1 MTRGRHRRVVAPPT
15 RLGPSDEGRLTP
27 TETPARRADTPP
39 QPAPSDTATEADRGT
54 GSGPALPVRA
64 GEDTD
69 EGWGELPDGS
79 DDARY
84 LRDKPP
90 HWQ

>member
-1 MTRGRHRRVVAPPT
+1 MARRGGHRRVVAPPT
-15 RLGPSDEGRLTP
+15 RLGASEEGALVP
-27 TETPARRADTPP
+27 TEPAARPASRVPDE
-39 QPAPSDTATEADRGT
+39 QPAATPRRPAAEQVLPS
-54 GSGPALPVRA
+54 RA
-64 GEDTD
+64 AEDTD
-69 EGWGELPDGS
+69 AAWGELPEGS

>member
-1 MTRGRHRRVVAPPT
+1 MAPPT
-15 RLGPSDEGRLTP
+15 RLGASEEGTLVP
-27 TETPARRADTPP
+27 TE
-39 QPAPSDTATEADRGT
+39 PAPR
-54 GSGPALPVRA
+54 PAARQPDARPAAPRRPAAQPVLPSRA
-64 GEDTD
+64 AEDTD
-69 EGWGELPDGS
+69 AAWGELPEGC

>member
-1 MTRGRHRRVVAPPT
+1 MARRGTHRRVVSPPT
-15 RLGPSDEGRLTP
+15 RLGASEEGALVP
-27 TETPARRADTPP
+27 TEPPAR
-39 QPAPSDTATEADRGT
+39 
-54 GSGPALPVRA
+54 PVRA
-64 GEDTD
+64 ADQPPARPAQRPAPEPVLPDRAAEDTD
-69 EGWGELPDGS
+69 AAWGELPEGS

>member
-1 MTRGRHRRVVAPPT
+1 MAPPT
-15 RLGPSDEGRLTP
+15 RLGASEEGALVP
-27 TETPARRADTPP
+27 TE
-39 QPAPSDTATEADRGT
+39 PAPRPTTHAPDEQAAVPRR
-54 GSGPALPVRA
+54 PAAEPVLPSRSA
-64 GEDTD
+64 EDTD
-69 EGWGELPDGS
+69 AAWGELPERS

>member
-1 MTRGRHRRVVAPPT
+1 MAPPT
-15 RLGPSDEGRLTP
+15 RLGASEEGALVP
-27 TETPARRADTPP
+27 TEPPAQPRRAADGPP
-39 QPAPSDTATEADRGT
+39 TATQR
-54 GSGPALPVRA
+54 PAAEPVLPDRA

-69 EGWGELPDGS
+69 AAWGELPEGA

>member
-1 MTRGRHRRVVAPPT
+1 MARRGTHRRVVAPPT
-15 RLGPSDEGRLTP
+15 RLGASEEGALVP
-27 TETPARRADTPP
+27 TA
-39 QPAPSDTATEADRGT
+39 PAPRPTARVPEEQRA
-54 GSGPALPVRA
+54 GPRRPAPEPVLPDRA

-69 EGWGELPDGS
+69 AAWGELPERSG
-79 DDARY
+79 DARY

>member
-1 MTRGRHRRVVAPPT
+1 MAPPT
-15 RLGPSDEGRLTP
+15 RLGASEEGNLTP
-27 TETPARRADTPP
+27 TTAPAARADGAADASSARPTDHKQQPP
-39 QPAPSDTATEADRGT
+39 AVAP
-54 GSGPALPVRA
+54 LPVRA

-69 EGWGELPDGS
+69 EGWGELPERS

>member
-15 RLGPSDEGRLTP
+15 RLGASEEGNLSP
-27 TETPARRADTPP
+27 TEALPPRADRAAAATADRPAGPATPA
-39 QPAPSDTATEADRGT
+39 S
-54 GSGPALPVRA
+54 PALPVRA

-69 EGWGELPDGS
+69 EGWGELPEPS

>member
-15 RLGPSDEGRLTP
+15 RLGASEEGDLTP
-27 TETPARRADTPP
+27 A
-39 QPAPSDTATEADRGT
+39 G
-54 GSGPALPVRA
+54 GPAVQPRQVRRPQAPAAAPEPPSTPVLPTRA
-64 GEDTD
+64 REDTD
-69 EGWGELPDGS
+69 EAWGDRPEGS
-79 DDARY
+79 DDARF

>member
-1 MTRGRHRRVVAPPT
+1 MGRRGSHRRVVAPPT
-15 RLGPSDEGRLTP
+15 RLGASEEGTLVP
-27 TETPARRADTPP
+27 TEPAPRPAARQPEE
-39 QPAPSDTATEADRGT
+39 QPAAPRPRAAEPVLPS
-54 GSGPALPVRA
+54 RA
-64 GEDTD
+64 AEDTD
-69 EGWGELPDGS
+69 AAWGELPEGT